1 MALYRT
7 KTLWSINKGCL
18 MVDEYRPL
26 ATLFHMD
33 ASTAAPA
40 HLKELAHAR
49 LTADSTFRTG
59 IATKLGELFIGMPR
73 ELTRQL
79 NDVLAR
85 ESSIAVLWN
94 GIPRI
99 MKHSY
104 IVHAISE
111 EILSTNDIEGV
122 HSTRK
127 EVQDAVETAQ
137 HEAAH
142 TAPNSRTVRF
152 EEFARLYLGLTDEQ
166 TQLPQTLDDLRTIYD
181 DVVGDEITDDDR
193 PDGELFRKGDVEII
207 GAGERVLHTG
217 AHSEARINE
226 LLTQMLTL
234 MKSEQIPPLLAATA
248 AHFLFEYTHPFYDG
262 NGRMG
267 RYLLALNLRPTLT
280 LPSVLSLSRTIAD
293 NRQRYYKAFSSVEN
307 PLNHGELTFFV
318 QTLLDCMAQ
327 AQTELIIR
335 LTQQLN
341 RLGRIHARCGEF
353 GREHQLSDHAHQ
365 TLFALMQ
372 KAAFD
377 SPVGMTL
384 DDAAQHLQL
393 SKQSARKTVEELE
406 RAGLITFTK
415 RRPLTFAYA
424 GELPE

>member
-1 MALYRT
+1 
-7 KTLWSINKGCL
+7 
-18 MVDEYRPL
+18 
-26 ATLFHMD
+26 
-33 ASTAAPA
+33 
-40 HLKELAHAR
+40 
-49 LTADSTFRTG
+49 
-59 IATKLGELFIGMPR
+59 
-73 ELTRQL
+73 
-79 NDVLAR
+79 
-85 ESSIAVLWN
+85 
-94 GIPRI
+94 
-99 MKHSY
+99 MKHNY

-122 HSTRK
+122 RSTRK

-137 HEAAH
+137 HEAGH
-142 TAPNSRTVRF
+142 TASNAPRDPYRTVRF

-166 TQLPQTLDDLRTIYD
+166 AQLPQTLDDLRTIYD

-193 PDGELFRKGDVEII
+193 PDGELFRNGDVEII
-207 GAGERVLHTG
+207 GAGERVVHTG

-226 LLTQMLTL
+226 LLTQMLAL
-234 MKSEQIPPLLAATA
+234 MKSERIPQLLAATA

-318 QTLLDCMAQ
+318 QMLLECIAQ
-327 AQTELIIR
+327 AQTELIER
-335 LTQQLN
+335 LTRQLN
-341 RLGRIHARCGEF
+341 CLGRLSAHCDDL
-353 GREHQLSDHAHQ
+353 GREHRLSEHARQ

-372 KAAFD
+372 EAVFGSRD
-377 SPVGMTL
+377 GMSL
-384 DDAAQHLQL
+384 DAAAQHLHL

-406 RAGLITFTK
+406 RADLITFTK
-415 RRPLTFAYA
+415 RRPLTFAYT

>member
-1 MALYRT
+1 MA
-7 KTLWSINKGCL
+7 
-18 MVDEYRPL
+18 DEYRPL

-40 HLKELAHAR
+40 HLRELTHAR

-122 HSTRK
+122 RSTRK

-137 HEAAH
+137 HEAAQTTH
-142 TAPNSRTVRF
+142 APRF
-152 EEFARLYLGLTDEQ
+152 EEFARLYLGLTDEH

-193 PDGELFRKGDVEII
+193 PDGELFRNGDVEII
-207 GAGERVLHTG
+207 GAGERVVHTG

-226 LLTQMLTL
+226 LLTQMLAL
-234 MKSEQIPPLLAATA
+234 MKSERIPQLLAATA

-318 QTLLDCMAQ
+318 QMLLECIAQ
-327 AQTELIIR
+327 AQTELIER
-335 LTQQLN
+335 LTRQLN
-341 RLGRIHARCGEF
+341 CLGRLSAHCDDL
-353 GREHQLSDHAHQ
+353 GREHRLSEHARQ

-372 KAAFD
+372 EAVFGGRD
-377 SPVGMTL
+377 GMSL
-384 DDAAQHLQL
+384 DAAAQHLHL

-406 RAGLITFTK
+406 RADLITFTK
-415 RRPLTFAYA
+415 RRPLTFAYT

>member
-1 MALYRT
+1 MLPYRT
-7 KTLWSINKGCL
+7 KTLWSINKGHL
-18 MVDEYRPL
+18 MADEYRPL

-40 HLKELAHAR
+40 HLEELAHAR

-59 IATKLGELFIGMPR
+59 ITTKLGELFIGMPR

-85 ESSIAVLWN
+85 ERSIAVLWN

-122 HSTRK
+122 RSTRK

-137 HEAAH
+137 HEAAQTTH
-142 TAPNSRTVRF
+142 APRF
-152 EEFARLYLGLTDEQ
+152 AEFARLYLGLTDEH

-181 DVVGDEITDDDR
+181 DVMGDDR
-193 PDGELFRKGDVEII
+193 PDGELFRNGDVEII
-207 GAGERVLHTG
+207 GAGERVVHTG
-217 AHSEARINE
+217 AHTEARVNE
-226 LLTQMLTL
+226 LLTQMLAL
-234 MKSEQIPPLLAATA
+234 MRSEQIPALLAAPA

-267 RYLLALNLRPTLT
+267 RYLLALNLQPTLT

-293 NRQRYYKAFSSVEN
+293 NRQRYYKAFSSAEN

-318 QTLLDCMAQ
+318 QTLLDCVAQ
-327 AQTELIIR
+327 AQTALIEQ

-341 RLGRIHARCGEF
+341 RLGRLSAQCNDLGRKHRLSEHAQEI
-353 GREHQLSDHAHQ
+353 
-365 TLFALMQ
+365 LFVLMQ
-372 KAAFD
+372 EATFGTRG
-377 SPVGMTL
+377 GMTL

>member
-1 MALYRT
+1 MA
-7 KTLWSINKGCL
+7 
-18 MVDEYRPL
+18 DEYRPL

-40 HLKELAHAR
+40 HLEELAHAR

-59 IATKLGELFIGMPR
+59 ITTKLGELFIGMPR

-85 ESSIAVLWN
+85 ERSIAVLWN

-122 HSTRK
+122 RSTRK

-137 HEAAH
+137 HE
-142 TAPNSRTVRF
+142 TAQTTHAPRF
-152 EEFARLYLGLTDEQ
+152 AEFARLYLGLTAEH

-181 DVVGDEITDDDR
+181 DVVGDDR
-193 PDGELFRKGDVEII
+193 PDGELFRNGDVEII
-207 GAGERVLHTG
+207 GAGERVVHTG
-217 AHSEARINE
+217 AHTEARVNE
-226 LLTQMLTL
+226 LLTQMLAL
-234 MKSEQIPPLLAATA
+234 MRSEQIPQLLAATA

-267 RYLLALNLRPTLT
+267 RYLLALNLQSTLT

-318 QTLLDCMAQ
+318 QTLLDCVAQ
-327 AQTELIIR
+327 AQTALIEQ
-335 LTQQLN
+335 LTQQVN
-341 RLGRIHARCGEF
+341 RLGRLSAHCNDL
-353 GREHQLSDHAHQ
+353 GREHRLSEHAQ
-365 TLFALMQ
+365 ETLFALMQ
-372 KAAFD
+372 ETAFGTRA
-377 SPVGMTL
+377 GMTL

>member
-1 MALYRT
+1 MLPYRT
-7 KTLWSINKGCL
+7 KTLWSINKGHL
-18 MVDEYRPL
+18 MADEYRPL

-40 HLKELAHAR
+40 HLEELAHAR

-59 IATKLGELFIGMPR
+59 ITTKLGELFIGMPR

-85 ESSIAVLWN
+85 ERSIAVLWN

-122 HSTRK
+122 RSTRK

-137 HEAAH
+137 HEAAQTTH
-142 TAPNSRTVRF
+142 APRF
-152 EEFARLYLGLTDEQ
+152 AEFARLYFGLTAEH

-181 DVVGDEITDDDR
+181 DVVGDDR
-193 PDGELFRKGDVEII
+193 PDGELFRNGDVEII
-207 GAGERVLHTG
+207 GAGERVVHTG
-217 AHSEARINE
+217 AHTEARINE
-226 LLTQMLTL
+226 LLTQMLAL
-234 MKSEQIPPLLAATA
+234 MRSEQIPALLAAPA

-267 RYLLALNLRPTLT
+267 RYLLALNLQPTLT

-293 NRQRYYKAFSSVEN
+293 NRQRYYKAFSSAEN

-318 QTLLDCMAQ
+318 QTLLDCVAQ
-327 AQTELIIR
+327 AQTALIEQ

-341 RLGRIHARCGEF
+341 RLGRLSAQCNDLGRKHRLSEHAQEI
-353 GREHQLSDHAHQ
+353 
-365 TLFALMQ
+365 LFVLMQ
-372 KAAFD
+372 EATFGTRG
-377 SPVGMTL
+377 GMTL

>member
-1 MALYRT
+1 MA
-7 KTLWSINKGCL
+7 
-18 MVDEYRPL
+18 DEYRPL

-33 ASTAAPA
+33 ASTVAPA
-40 HLKELAHAR
+40 HLEELAHAR

-59 IATKLGELFIGMPR
+59 ITTKLGELFIGLPR

-122 HSTRK
+122 RSTRK

-137 HEAAH
+137 HEAGH
-142 TAPNSRTVRF
+142 TASNAPRDPYRTVRF

-166 TQLPQTLDDLRTIYD
+166 AQLPQTLDDLRTIYD
-181 DVVGDEITDDDR
+181 DVVGDEIADADR
-193 PDGELFRKGDVEII
+193 PDGELFRNGDVEII
-207 GAGERVLHTG
+207 GAGERVVHTG

-226 LLTQMLTL
+226 LLTQMLAL
-234 MKSEQIPPLLAATA
+234 MKSKQIPQLLAATA

-318 QTLLDCMAQ
+318 QMLLECIAQ
-327 AQTELIIR
+327 AQTELIER

-341 RLGRIHARCGEF
+341 RLGRIHAHCGAL

-365 TLFALMQ
+365 TLFALIQ

-377 SPVGMTL
+377 NPGGMTL
-384 DDAAQHLQL
+384 DDTAQHLQL

-406 RAGLITFTK
+406 RADLIAFTK

>member
-1 MALYRT
+1 MLPYRT
-7 KTLWSINKGCL
+7 KTLWSINKGHL
-18 MVDEYRPL
+18 MADEYRPL

-40 HLKELAHAR
+40 HLEELAHAR

-59 IATKLGELFIGMPR
+59 ITTKLGELFIGMPR

-85 ESSIAVLWN
+85 ERSIAVLWN

-104 IVHAISE
+104 IVHAINE

-122 HSTRK
+122 RSTRK

-137 HEAAH
+137 HEAAQTTH
-142 TAPNSRTVRF
+142 APRF
-152 EEFARLYLGLTDEQ
+152 AEFARLYLGLTDEH

-181 DVVGDEITDDDR
+181 DVMGDDR
-193 PDGELFRKGDVEII
+193 PDGELFRNGDVEII
-207 GAGERVLHTG
+207 GAGERVVHTG
-217 AHSEARINE
+217 AHTEARVNE
-226 LLTQMLTL
+226 LLTQMLAL
-234 MKSEQIPPLLAATA
+234 MRSEQIPALLAAPA

-267 RYLLALNLRPTLT
+267 RYLLALNLQPTLT

-293 NRQRYYKAFSSVEN
+293 NRQRYYKAFSSAEN

-318 QTLLDCMAQ
+318 QTLLDCVAQ
-327 AQTELIIR
+327 AQTALIEQ

-341 RLGRIHARCGEF
+341 RLGRLSAQCNDLGRKHRLSEHAQEI
-353 GREHQLSDHAHQ
+353 
-365 TLFALMQ
+365 LFVLMQ
-372 KAAFD
+372 EATFGTRG
-377 SPVGMTL
+377 GMTL

>member
-1 MALYRT
+1 MLPYRT
-7 KTLWSINKGCL
+7 KTLWSINKGHL
-18 MVDEYRPL
+18 MADEYRPL

-40 HLKELAHAR
+40 HLEELAHAR

-59 IATKLGELFIGMPR
+59 ITTKLGELFIGMPR

-85 ESSIAVLWN
+85 ERSIAVLWN

-104 IVHAISE
+104 IVHAINE

-122 HSTRK
+122 RSTRK

-137 HEAAH
+137 HEAAQTTH
-142 TAPNSRTVRF
+142 ASRF
-152 EEFARLYLGLTDEQ
+152 AEFARLYFGLTDEH

-181 DVVGDEITDDDR
+181 DVMGDDR
-193 PDGELFRKGDVEII
+193 PDGELFRNGDVEII
-207 GAGERVLHTG
+207 GAGERVVHTG
-217 AHSEARINE
+217 AHTEARVNE
-226 LLTQMLTL
+226 LLTQMLAL
-234 MKSEQIPPLLAATA
+234 MRSEQIPALLTAPA

-267 RYLLALNLRPTLT
+267 RYLLALNLQPTLT

-293 NRQRYYKAFSSVEN
+293 NRQRYYKAFSSAEN

-318 QTLLDCMAQ
+318 QTLLDCVAQ
-327 AQTELIIR
+327 AQTALIEQ

-341 RLGRIHARCGEF
+341 RLGRLSAQCNDLGRKHRLSEHAQEI
-353 GREHQLSDHAHQ
+353 
-365 TLFALMQ
+365 LFVLMQ
-372 KAAFD
+372 EATFGTRG
-377 SPVGMTL
+377 GMTL

>member
-1 MALYRT
+1 MLPYRT
-7 KTLWSINKGCL
+7 KTLWSINKGHL
-18 MVDEYRPL
+18 MADEYRPL

-40 HLKELAHAR
+40 HLEELAHAR

-59 IATKLGELFIGMPR
+59 ITTKLGELFIGMPR

-85 ESSIAVLWN
+85 ERSIAVLWN

-104 IVHAISE
+104 IVHAINE

-122 HSTRK
+122 RSTRK

-137 HEAAH
+137 HEAAQTTH
-142 TAPNSRTVRF
+142 ASRF
-152 EEFARLYLGLTDEQ
+152 AEFARLYFGLTDEH

-181 DVVGDEITDDDR
+181 DVMGDDR
-193 PDGELFRKGDVEII
+193 PDGELFRNGDVEII
-207 GAGERVLHTG
+207 GAGERVVHTG
-217 AHSEARINE
+217 AHTEARVNE
-226 LLTQMLTL
+226 LLTQMLAL
-234 MKSEQIPPLLAATA
+234 MRSEQIPALLAAPA

-267 RYLLALNLRPTLT
+267 RYLLALNLQPTLT

-293 NRQRYYKAFSSVEN
+293 NRQRYYKAFSSAEN

-318 QTLLDCMAQ
+318 QTLLDCVAQ
-327 AQTELIIR
+327 AQTALI
-335 LTQQLN
+335 
-341 RLGRIHARCGEF
+341 E
-353 GREHQLSDHAHQ
+353 S
-365 TLFALMQ
+365 
-372 KAAFD
+372 
-377 SPVGMTL
+377 
-384 DDAAQHLQL
+384 
-393 SKQSARKTVEELE
+393 
-406 RAGLITFTK
+406 
-415 RRPLTFAYA
+415 
-424 GELPE
+424 

>member
-1 MALYRT
+1 MLPYRT
-7 KTLWSINKGCL
+7 KTLWSINKGHL
-18 MVDEYRPL
+18 MADEYRPL

-40 HLKELAHAR
+40 HLEELAHAH

-59 IATKLGELFIGMPR
+59 ITTKLGELFIGMPR

-85 ESSIAVLWN
+85 ERSIAVLWN

-104 IVHAISE
+104 IVHAINE

-122 HSTRK
+122 RSTRK

-137 HEAAH
+137 HEAAQTTH
-142 TAPNSRTVRF
+142 APRF
-152 EEFARLYLGLTDEQ
+152 AEFARLYFGLTGEH

-181 DVVGDEITDDDR
+181 DVMGDDR
-193 PDGELFRKGDVEII
+193 PDGELFRNGDVEII
-207 GAGERVLHTG
+207 GAGERVVHTG
-217 AHSEARINE
+217 AHTEARVNE
-226 LLTQMLTL
+226 LLTQMLAL
-234 MKSEQIPPLLAATA
+234 MRSEQIPALLAAPA

-267 RYLLALNLRPTLT
+267 RYLLALNLQPTLT

-293 NRQRYYKAFSSVEN
+293 NRQRYYKAFSSAEN

-318 QTLLDCMAQ
+318 QTLLDCVAQ
-327 AQTELIIR
+327 AQTALIEQ

-341 RLGRIHARCGEF
+341 RLGRLSAQCNDLGRKHRLSEHAQEI
-353 GREHQLSDHAHQ
+353 
-365 TLFALMQ
+365 LFVLMQ
-372 KAAFD
+372 EATFGTRG
-377 SPVGMTL
+377 GMTL

>member
-1 MALYRT
+1 MLPYRT
-7 KTLWSINKGCL
+7 KTLWSINKGHL
-18 MVDEYRPL
+18 MADEYRPL

-40 HLKELAHAR
+40 HLEELAHAR

-59 IATKLGELFIGMPR
+59 ITTKLGELFIGMPR

-85 ESSIAVLWN
+85 ERSIAVLWN

-104 IVHAISE
+104 IVHAINE

-122 HSTRK
+122 RSTRK

-137 HEAAH
+137 HEAAQTTH
-142 TAPNSRTVRF
+142 APRF
-152 EEFARLYLGLTDEQ
+152 AEFARLYLGLTAEH

-181 DVVGDEITDDDR
+181 DVMGDDR
-193 PDGELFRKGDVEII
+193 PDGELFRNGDVEII
-207 GAGERVLHTG
+207 GAGERVVHTG
-217 AHSEARINE
+217 AHTEARVNE
-226 LLTQMLTL
+226 LLTQMLAL
-234 MKSEQIPPLLAATA
+234 MRSEQIPALLAAPA

-267 RYLLALNLRPTLT
+267 RYLLALNLQPTLT

-293 NRQRYYKAFSSVEN
+293 NRQRYYKAFSSAEN

-318 QTLLDCMAQ
+318 QTLLDCVAQ
-327 AQTELIIR
+327 AQTALIEQ

-341 RLGRIHARCGEF
+341 RLGRLSAQCNDLGRKHRLSEHAQEI
-353 GREHQLSDHAHQ
+353 
-365 TLFALMQ
+365 LFVLMQ
-372 KAAFD
+372 EATFGTRG
-377 SPVGMTL
+377 GMTL

>member
-1 MALYRT
+1 MA
-7 KTLWSINKGCL
+7 
-18 MVDEYRPL
+18 DEYRPL

-40 HLKELAHAR
+40 HLEELAHAR

-59 IATKLGELFIGMPR
+59 ITTKLGELFIGMPR

-85 ESSIAVLWN
+85 ERSIAVLWN

-122 HSTRK
+122 RSTRK

-137 HEAAH
+137 HEAAQTTH
-142 TAPNSRTVRF
+142 APRF
-152 EEFARLYLGLTDEQ
+152 AEFARLYLGLTAEH

-181 DVVGDEITDDDR
+181 DVVGDEIADDDR
-193 PDGELFRKGDVEII
+193 PDGELFRNGDVEII
-207 GAGERVLHTG
+207 GAGERVVHTG
-217 AHSEARINE
+217 AHTEARINE

-234 MKSEQIPPLLAATA
+234 MRSEQIPQLLAANA

-267 RYLLALNLRPTLT
+267 RYLLALNLQPTLT

-318 QTLLDCMAQ
+318 QTLLDCVAQ
-327 AQTELIIR
+327 AQTALIEQ
-335 LTQQLN
+335 LTQQVN
-341 RLGRIHARCGEF
+341 RLGRLSAHCNDL
-353 GREHQLSDHAHQ
+353 GREHRLSEHAQ
-365 TLFALMQ
+365 ETLFALMQ
-372 KAAFD
+372 ETAFGTRA
-377 SPVGMTL
+377 GMTL
-384 DDAAQHLQL
+384 DDTAQHLQL
-393 SKQSARKTVEELE
+393 SKQSARKTVEELK

>member
-1 MALYRT
+1 MA
-7 KTLWSINKGCL
+7 
-18 MVDEYRPL
+18 DDYRPL

-33 ASTAAPA
+33 TSTAAPS
-40 HLKELAHAR
+40 HLEEIAQAR

-59 IATKLGELFIGMPR
+59 ITTKLGELFIGMPR
-73 ELTRQL
+73 ELSRQL

-104 IVHAISE
+104 IVHAVSE
-111 EILSTNDIEGV
+111 EILSTNNIEGV
-122 HSTRK
+122 RSTRK

-137 HEAAH
+137 HEAEH
-142 TAPNSRTVRF
+142 TGDPYRTVRF
-152 EEFARLYLGLTDEQ
+152 AEFARLYLGLTDEQ
-166 TQLPQTLDDLRTIYD
+166 AQPPQTLDDLRTIYD
-181 DVVGDEITDDDR
+181 DVVGDEIADADR
-193 PDGELFRKGDVEII
+193 PDGELFRNGDVEII
-207 GAGERVLHTG
+207 GAGERVVHTG
-217 AHSEARINE
+217 AHTEARINE
-226 LLTQMLTL
+226 LLTQMLAL
-234 MKSEQIPPLLAATA
+234 MKSERIPQLLAATA

-267 RYLLALNLRPTLT
+267 RYLLALNLQPTLT

-293 NRQRYYKAFSSVEN
+293 NRQRYYKAFSSAEN

-327 AQTELIIR
+327 AQTELIER
-335 LTQQLN
+335 LTRQLN
-341 RLGRIHARCGEF
+341 RLGRLSAHCDDL
-353 GREHQLSDHAHQ
+353 GREHRLSEHARQ

-372 KAAFD
+372 EAVFGSRD
-377 SPVGMTL
+377 GMSL
-384 DDAAQHLQL
+384 DAAAQHLHL

-406 RAGLITFTK
+406 QAELIEFTK
-415 RRPLTFAYA
+415 RRPLTFTYA

>member
-1 MALYRT
+1 MLPYRT
-7 KTLWSINKGCL
+7 KTLWSINKGHL
-18 MVDEYRPL
+18 MADEYRPL

-40 HLKELAHAR
+40 HLEELAHAR
-49 LTADSTFRTG
+49 LTADSTFRIG
-59 IATKLGELFIGMPR
+59 ITTKLGELFIGMPR

-85 ESSIAVLWN
+85 ERSIAVLWN

-122 HSTRK
+122 RSTRK

-137 HEAAH
+137 HE
-142 TAPNSRTVRF
+142 TAQTTHAPRF
-152 EEFARLYLGLTDEQ
+152 AEFARLYLGLTAEH

-181 DVVGDEITDDDR
+181 DVMGDDR
-193 PDGELFRKGDVEII
+193 PDGELFRNGDVEII
-207 GAGERVLHTG
+207 GAGERVVHTG
-217 AHSEARINE
+217 AHTEARINE
-226 LLTQMLTL
+226 LLTQMLAL
-234 MKSEQIPPLLAATA
+234 MRSEQIPALLAAPA

-267 RYLLALNLRPTLT
+267 RYLLALNLQPTLT

-293 NRQRYYKAFSSVEN
+293 NRQRYYKAFSSAEN

-318 QTLLDCMAQ
+318 QTLLDCVAQ
-327 AQTELIIR
+327 AQTALIEQ

-341 RLGRIHARCGEF
+341 RLGRLSAQCNDLGRKHRLSEHAQEI
-353 GREHQLSDHAHQ
+353 
-365 TLFALMQ
+365 LFVLMQ
-372 KAAFD
+372 EATFGTRG
-377 SPVGMTL
+377 GMTL

>member
-1 MALYRT
+1 MLPYRT
-7 KTLWSINKGCL
+7 KTLWSINKGHL
-18 MVDEYRPL
+18 MADEYRPL

-40 HLKELAHAR
+40 HLEELAHAR

-59 IATKLGELFIGMPR
+59 ITTKLGELFIGMPR

-85 ESSIAVLWN
+85 ERSIAVLWN

-104 IVHAISE
+104 IVHAINE

-122 HSTRK
+122 RSTRK

-137 HEAAH
+137 HE
-142 TAPNSRTVRF
+142 TAQTTHAPRF
-152 EEFARLYLGLTDEQ
+152 AEFARLYLGLTAEH

-181 DVVGDEITDDDR
+181 DVMGDDR
-193 PDGELFRKGDVEII
+193 PDGELFRNGDVEII
-207 GAGERVLHTG
+207 GAGERVVHTG
-217 AHSEARINE
+217 AHTEARINE

-234 MKSEQIPPLLAATA
+234 MRSEQI
-248 AHFLFEYTHPFYDG
+248 LFEYTHPFYDG

-267 RYLLALNLRPTLT
+267 RYLLALNLQPTLT

-293 NRQRYYKAFSSVEN
+293 NRQRYYKAFSSAEN

-318 QTLLDCMAQ
+318 QTLLDCVAQ
-327 AQTELIIR
+327 AQTALIEQ

-341 RLGRIHARCGEF
+341 RLGRLSAQRNDLGRKHRLSEHAQEI
-353 GREHQLSDHAHQ
+353 
-365 TLFALMQ
+365 LFVLMQ
-372 KAAFD
+372 EATFGTRG
-377 SPVGMTL
+377 GMTL

>member
-1 MALYRT
+1 MLPYRT
-7 KTLWSINKGCL
+7 KTLWSINKGHL
-18 MVDEYRPL
+18 MADEYRPL

-40 HLKELAHAR
+40 HLEELAHAR

-59 IATKLGELFIGMPR
+59 ITTKLGELFIGMPR

-85 ESSIAVLWN
+85 ERSIAVLWN

-122 HSTRK
+122 RSTRK

-137 HEAAH
+137 HEAAQTTH
-142 TAPNSRTVRF
+142 APRF
-152 EEFARLYLGLTDEQ
+152 AEFARLYFGLTAEH

-181 DVVGDEITDDDR
+181 DVMGDDR
-193 PDGELFRKGDVEII
+193 PDGELFRNGDVEII
-207 GAGERVLHTG
+207 GAGERVVHTG
-217 AHSEARINE
+217 AHTEARVNE
-226 LLTQMLTL
+226 LLTQMLAL
-234 MKSEQIPPLLAATA
+234 MRSEQIPALLAAPA

-267 RYLLALNLRPTLT
+267 RYLLALNLQPTLT

-293 NRQRYYKAFSSVEN
+293 NRQRYYKAFSSAEN

-318 QTLLDCMAQ
+318 QTLLDCVAQ
-327 AQTELIIR
+327 AQTALIEQ

-341 RLGRIHARCGEF
+341 RLGRLSAQCNDLGRKHRLSEHAQEI
-353 GREHQLSDHAHQ
+353 
-365 TLFALMQ
+365 LFVLMQ
-372 KAAFD
+372 EATFGTRG
-377 SPVGMTL
+377 GMTL

>member
-1 MALYRT
+1 MLPYRT
-7 KTLWSINKGCL
+7 KTLWSINKGHL
-18 MVDEYRPL
+18 MADEYRPL

-40 HLKELAHAR
+40 HLEELAHAR

-59 IATKLGELFIGMPR
+59 ITTKLGELFIGMPR

-85 ESSIAVLWN
+85 ERSIAVLWN

-122 HSTRK
+122 RSTRK

-137 HEAAH
+137 HEAAQTTH
-142 TAPNSRTVRF
+142 APRF
-152 EEFARLYLGLTDEQ
+152 AKFARLYLGLTAEH

-181 DVVGDEITDDDR
+181 DVVGDEIADDDR
-193 PDGELFRKGDVEII
+193 PDGELFRNGDVEII
-207 GAGERVLHTG
+207 GAGERVVHTG
-217 AHSEARINE
+217 AHTEARINE

-234 MKSEQIPPLLAATA
+234 MRSEQIPQLLAATA

-267 RYLLALNLRPTLT
+267 RYLLALNLQPTLT

-318 QTLLDCMAQ
+318 QTLLDCVAQ
-327 AQTELIIR
+327 AQTALIEQ
-335 LTQQLN
+335 LTQQVN
-341 RLGRIHARCGEF
+341 RLGRLSAHCNDL
-353 GREHQLSDHAHQ
+353 GREHRLSEHAQ
-365 TLFALMQ
+365 ETLFALMQ
-372 KAAFD
+372 ETAFGTRA
-377 SPVGMTL
+377 GMTL
-384 DDAAQHLQL
+384 DDTAQHLQL

-406 RAGLITFTK
+406 RAGLIEFTK
-415 RRPLTFAYA
+415 RRPLTFTYA
-424 GELPE
+424 GDLPE

>member
-1 MALYRT
+1 MLPYRT
-7 KTLWSINKGCL
+7 KTLWSINKGHL
-18 MVDEYRPL
+18 MADEYRPL

-59 IATKLGELFIGMPR
+59 ITTKLGELFIGMPR

-85 ESSIAVLWN
+85 ERSIAVLWN

-104 IVHAISE
+104 IVHAINE

-122 HSTRK
+122 RSTRK

-137 HEAAH
+137 HEAAQTTH
-142 TAPNSRTVRF
+142 ASRF
-152 EEFARLYLGLTDEQ
+152 AEFARLYFGLTAEH

-181 DVVGDEITDDDR
+181 DVVGDDR
-193 PDGELFRKGDVEII
+193 PDGELFRNGDVEII
-207 GAGERVLHTG
+207 GAGERVVHTG
-217 AHSEARINE
+217 AHTEARINE

-234 MKSEQIPPLLAATA
+234 MRSEQIPALLAAPA

-267 RYLLALNLRPTLT
+267 RYLLALNLQPTLT

-293 NRQRYYKAFSSVEN
+293 NRQRYYKAFSSAEN

-318 QTLLDCMAQ
+318 QTLLDCVAQ
-327 AQTELIIR
+327 AQTALIEQ

-341 RLGRIHARCGEF
+341 RLGRLSAQCNDLGRKHRLSEHAQEI
-353 GREHQLSDHAHQ
+353 
-365 TLFALMQ
+365 LFVLMQ
-372 KAAFD
+372 EATFGTRG
-377 SPVGMTL
+377 GMTL

>member
-1 MALYRT
+1 MA
-7 KTLWSINKGCL
+7 
-18 MVDEYRPL
+18 DEYRPL

-40 HLKELAHAR
+40 HLEELAHAR

-59 IATKLGELFIGMPR
+59 ITTKLGELFIGMPR

-79 NDVLAR
+79 NNVLAR
-85 ESSIAVLWN
+85 ERSIAVLWN

-122 HSTRK
+122 RSTRK
-127 EVQDAVETAQ
+127 EVQHAVETAQ
-137 HEAAH
+137 HEAAQTTH
-142 TAPNSRTVRF
+142 APRF
-152 EEFARLYLGLTDEQ
+152 AKFARLYLGLTAEHM
-166 TQLPQTLDDLRTIYD
+166 QLPQTLDDLRTIYD
-181 DVVGDEITDDDR
+181 DVVGDEIADDDR
-193 PDGELFRKGDVEII
+193 PDGELFRNGDVEII
-207 GAGERVLHTG
+207 GAGERVVHTG
-217 AHSEARINE
+217 AHTEARINE
-226 LLTQMLTL
+226 LLTQMLAL
-234 MKSEQIPPLLAATA
+234 MRSEQIPALLAAPT

-267 RYLLALNLRPTLT
+267 RYLLALNLQPTLT

-293 NRQRYYKAFSSVEN
+293 NRQRYYKAFSSAEN

-318 QTLLDCMAQ
+318 QMLLECIAQ
-327 AQTELIIR
+327 AQTELIER

-341 RLGRIHARCGEF
+341 RLGRLSAHCDDL
-353 GREHQLSDHAHQ
+353 GREHRLSEHARQ
-365 TLFALMQ
+365 TLFALRQ
-372 KAAFD
+372 EAVFGSRD
-377 SPVGMTL
+377 GMSL
-384 DDAAQHLQL
+384 DAAAQHLHL

-406 RAGLITFTK
+406 RARLITFTK
-415 RRPLTFAYA
+415 RRPLTFAYT

>member
-1 MALYRT
+1 MA
-7 KTLWSINKGCL
+7 
-18 MVDEYRPL
+18 DEYRPL

-40 HLKELAHAR
+40 HLEELAHAR

-59 IATKLGELFIGMPR
+59 ITTKLGELFIGMPR

-85 ESSIAVLWN
+85 ERSIAVLWN

-122 HSTRK
+122 RSTRK

-137 HEAAH
+137 HEAAQTTH
-142 TAPNSRTVRF
+142 APRF
-152 EEFARLYLGLTDEQ
+152 TEFARLYLGLTAEH

-181 DVVGDEITDDDR
+181 DVVGDEIADDDR
-193 PDGELFRKGDVEII
+193 PDGELFRNGDVEII
-207 GAGERVLHTG
+207 GAGERVVHTG
-217 AHSEARINE
+217 AHTEARINE

-234 MKSEQIPPLLAATA
+234 MRSEQIPQLLAATA
-248 AHFLFEYTHPFYDG
+248 AHFLFEHTHPFYDG

-267 RYLLALNLRPTLT
+267 RYLLALNLQPTLT

-293 NRQRYYKAFSSVEN
+293 NRQRYYKAFSSAEN

-318 QTLLDCMAQ
+318 QMLLECIAQ
-327 AQTELIIR
+327 AQTELIER

-341 RLGRIHARCGEF
+341 RLGRISAHCDDL
-353 GREHQLSDHAHQ
+353 GREHRLSEHAQ
-365 TLFALMQ
+365 ETLFALMQ
-372 KAAFD
+372 ETAFGTRA
-377 SPVGMTL
+377 GMTL
-384 DDAAQHLQL
+384 DDTAQHLQL

>member
-1 MALYRT
+1 MA
-7 KTLWSINKGCL
+7 
-18 MVDEYRPL
+18 DDYRPL

-33 ASTAAPA
+33 TSTAAPA
-40 HLKELAHAR
+40 HLEEIAQAR

-59 IATKLGELFIGMPR
+59 IITKLGELFIGMPR
-73 ELTRQL
+73 ELMRQL

-85 ESSIAVLWN
+85 ERSIAVLWN

-104 IVHAISE
+104 IVHAVSE

-122 HSTRK
+122 RSTRK

-137 HEAAH
+137 HEAGC
-142 TAPNSRTVRF
+142 TGDPYRTVRF
-152 EEFARLYLGLTDEQ
+152 AEFARLYLGLTDEQ

-181 DVVGDEITDDDR
+181 DVVGDEIADTDR
-193 PDGELFRKGDVEII
+193 PDGELFRNGDVEII
-207 GAGERVLHTG
+207 GAGERVVHTG
-217 AHSEARINE
+217 AHTEARINE

-234 MKSEQIPPLLAATA
+234 MRSERIPQLLAATA

-267 RYLLALNLRPTLT
+267 RYLLALNLQPTLT

-293 NRQRYYKAFSSVEN
+293 NRQRYYKAFSSAEN

-327 AQTELIIR
+327 AQTELIER
-335 LTQQLN
+335 LTRQLN
-341 RLGRIHARCGEF
+341 RLGRLSAHCDDL
-353 GREHQLSDHAHQ
+353 GREHRLSEHARE

-372 KAAFD
+372 EATFG
-377 SPVGMTL
+377 SRGGMTL
-384 DDAAQHLQL
+384 DAAAQHLHL
-393 SKQSARKTVEELE
+393 SKQSARKTVDELE
-406 RAGLITFTK
+406 RADLIAFTK
-415 RRPLTFAYA
+415 RRPLTFTYA

>member
-1 MALYRT
+1 MA
-7 KTLWSINKGCL
+7 
-18 MVDEYRPL
+18 DEYRPL
-26 ATLFHMD
+26 STLFHMD
-33 ASTAAPA
+33 TSTAAPA
-40 HLKELAHAR
+40 HLEEIAHAR
-49 LTADSTFRTG
+49 LTADSAFRTG
-59 IATKLGELFIGMPR
+59 IITKLGELFIGMPR

-122 HSTRK
+122 RSTRK
-127 EVQDAVETAQ
+127 EVQHAIETAQ
-137 HEAAH
+137 HEAQ
-142 TAPNSRTVRF
+142 TVPSSPRDPYRTVRF
-152 EEFARLYLGLTDEQ
+152 AEFARLYLGLTDEH

-181 DVVGDEITDDDR
+181 DVVGDEITDTDR
-193 PDGELFRKGDVEII
+193 PDGELFRTGDVEII
-207 GAGERVLHTG
+207 GAGERVVHT
-217 AHSEARINE
+217 EARINE

-234 MKSEQIPPLLAATA
+234 MRSEQIPQLLAATA

-267 RYLLALNLRPTLT
+267 RYLLALNLQPTLT

-318 QTLLDCMAQ
+318 QMLLDCVAQ
-327 AQTELIIR
+327 AQTELIEQ

-341 RLGRIHARCGEF
+341 RLGRLSAHCNDL
-353 GREHQLSDHAHQ
+353 GREHRLSEHAQ
-365 TLFALMQ
+365 ETLFALMQ
-372 KAAFD
+372 ETAFG
-377 SPVGMTL
+377 PRAGMTL
-384 DDAAQHLQL
+384 DDTAQHLQL

-406 RAGLITFTK
+406 RAGLIEFTK
-415 RRPLTFAYA
+415 RRPLTFTYA

>member
-1 MALYRT
+1 M
-7 KTLWSINKGCL
+7 KTLWSINKGHL
-18 MVDEYRPL
+18 MADEYRPL

-40 HLKELAHAR
+40 HLEELAHAR

-59 IATKLGELFIGMPR
+59 ITTKLGELFIGMPR

-85 ESSIAVLWN
+85 ERSIAVLWN

-122 HSTRK
+122 RSTRK

-137 HEAAH
+137 HGAAQTTH
-142 TAPNSRTVRF
+142 APRF
-152 EEFARLYLGLTDEQ
+152 AEFARLYLGLTDEH

-181 DVVGDEITDDDR
+181 DVVGDEIADDDR
-193 PDGELFRKGDVEII
+193 PDGELFRNGDVEII
-207 GAGERVLHTG
+207 GAGERVVHTG
-217 AHSEARINE
+217 VHTEARINE
-226 LLTQMLTL
+226 LLTQMLAL
-234 MKSEQIPPLLAATA
+234 MRSEQIPTLLAATA

-267 RYLLALNLRPTLT
+267 RYLLALNLQPTLT
-280 LPSVLSLSRTIAD
+280 LPSVFSLSRTIAD

-318 QTLLDCMAQ
+318 QMLLECIAQ
-327 AQTELIIR
+327 AQTELIER

-341 RLGRIHARCGEF
+341 RLGRISAHCDDL
-353 GREHQLSDHAHQ
+353 GREHRLSEHAQ
-365 TLFALMQ
+365 ETLFALMQ
-372 KAAFD
+372 ETAFGTRA
-377 SPVGMTL
+377 GMTL
-384 DDAAQHLQL
+384 DDTAQHLQL

>member
-1 MALYRT
+1 MA
-7 KTLWSINKGCL
+7 
-18 MVDEYRPL
+18 DEYRPL

-40 HLKELAHAR
+40 HLEELAHAR
-49 LTADSTFRTG
+49 LTADSTFRAG
-59 IATKLGELFIGMPR
+59 ITTKLGELFIGMPR

-85 ESSIAVLWN
+85 ERSIAVLWN

-122 HSTRK
+122 RSTRK

-137 HEAAH
+137 HEAAQ
-142 TAPNSRTVRF
+142 TDDPYRTVRF
-152 EEFARLYLGLTDEQ
+152 AEFARLYLGLTDEH

-181 DVVGDEITDDDR
+181 DVVGDEIADDDR
-193 PDGELFRKGDVEII
+193 PDGELFRNGDVEII
-207 GAGERVLHTG
+207 GAGERVVHTG
-217 AHSEARINE
+217 AHTEARINE

-234 MKSEQIPPLLAATA
+234 MRSEQIPQLLAATA

-267 RYLLALNLRPTLT
+267 RYLLALNLQPTLT

-318 QTLLDCMAQ
+318 QTLLDCVAQ
-327 AQTELIIR
+327 AQTELIEQ

-341 RLGRIHARCGEF
+341 RLGRLSAHCNDL
-353 GREHQLSDHAHQ
+353 GREHRLSEHAQ
-365 TLFALMQ
+365 ETLFALMQ
-372 KAAFD
+372 ETAFGTRA
-377 SPVGMTL
+377 GMTL
-384 DDAAQHLQL
+384 DDTAQHLQL

>member
-1 MALYRT
+1 MLPYRT
-7 KTLWSINKGCL
+7 KTLWSINKGHL
-18 MVDEYRPL
+18 MADEYRPL

-40 HLKELAHAR
+40 HLEELAHAR

-59 IATKLGELFIGMPR
+59 ITTKLGELFIGMPR

-85 ESSIAVLWN
+85 ERSIAVLWN

-122 HSTRK
+122 RSTRK

-137 HEAAH
+137 HE
-142 TAPNSRTVRF
+142 TAQTTHAPRF
-152 EEFARLYLGLTDEQ
+152 AEFARLYLGLTAEH

-181 DVVGDEITDDDR
+181 DVMGDDR
-193 PDGELFRKGDVEII
+193 PDGELFRNGDVEII
-207 GAGERVLHTG
+207 GAGERIVHTG
-217 AHSEARINE
+217 AHTEARVNE
-226 LLTQMLTL
+226 LLTQMLAL
-234 MKSEQIPPLLAATA
+234 MRSEQIPALLAAPA

-267 RYLLALNLRPTLT
+267 RYLLALNLQPTLT

-293 NRQRYYKAFSSVEN
+293 NRQRYYKAFSSAEN

-318 QTLLDCMAQ
+318 QTLLDCVAQ
-327 AQTELIIR
+327 AQTALIEQ

-341 RLGRIHARCGEF
+341 RLGRLSAQCNDLGRKHRLSEHAQEI
-353 GREHQLSDHAHQ
+353 
-365 TLFALMQ
+365 LFVLMQ
-372 KAAFD
+372 EATFGTRG
-377 SPVGMTL
+377 GMTL

>member
-1 MALYRT
+1 MLPYRT
-7 KTLWSINKGCL
+7 KTLWSINKGHL
-18 MVDEYRPL
+18 MADEYRPL

-40 HLKELAHAR
+40 HLEELAHAR

-59 IATKLGELFIGMPR
+59 ITTKLGELFIGMPR

-85 ESSIAVLWN
+85 ERSIAVLWN

-104 IVHAISE
+104 IVHAINE

-122 HSTRK
+122 RSTRK

-137 HEAAH
+137 HEAAQTTH
-142 TAPNSRTVRF
+142 APRF
-152 EEFARLYLGLTDEQ
+152 AEFARLYLGLTDEH

-181 DVVGDEITDDDR
+181 DVMGDDR
-193 PDGELFRKGDVEII
+193 PDGELFRNGDVEII
-207 GAGERVLHTG
+207 GAGERVVHTG
-217 AHSEARINE
+217 AHTEARVNE
-226 LLTQMLTL
+226 LLTQMLAL
-234 MKSEQIPPLLAATA
+234 MRSEQIPQLLAATA

-267 RYLLALNLRPTLT
+267 RYLLALNLQPTLT

-293 NRQRYYKAFSSVEN
+293 NRQRYYKAFSSAEN

-318 QTLLDCMAQ
+318 QTLLDCVAQ
-327 AQTELIIR
+327 AQTALIEQ

-341 RLGRIHARCGEF
+341 RLGRLSAQCNDLGRKHRLSEHAQEI
-353 GREHQLSDHAHQ
+353 
-365 TLFALMQ
+365 LFVLMQ
-372 KAAFD
+372 EATFGTRG
-377 SPVGMTL
+377 GMTL

>member
-1 MALYRT
+1 MLPYRT
-7 KTLWSINKGCL
+7 KTLWSINKGHL
-18 MVDEYRPL
+18 MADEYRPL

-40 HLKELAHAR
+40 HLEELAHAR

-59 IATKLGELFIGMPR
+59 ITTKLGELFIGMPR

-85 ESSIAVLWN
+85 ERSIAVLWN

-104 IVHAISE
+104 IVHAINE

-122 HSTRK
+122 RSTRK

-137 HEAAH
+137 HE
-142 TAPNSRTVRF
+142 TAQTTHAPRF
-152 EEFARLYLGLTDEQ
+152 AEFARLYLGLTAEH

-181 DVVGDEITDDDR
+181 DVMGDDR
-193 PDGELFRKGDVEII
+193 PDGELFRNGDVEII
-207 GAGERVLHTG
+207 GAGERVVHTG
-217 AHSEARINE
+217 AHTEARVNE
-226 LLTQMLTL
+226 LLTQMLAL
-234 MKSEQIPPLLAATA
+234 MRSEQIPALLAAPA

-267 RYLLALNLRPTLT
+267 RYLLALNLQPTLT

-293 NRQRYYKAFSSVEN
+293 NRQRYYKAFSSAEN

-318 QTLLDCMAQ
+318 QTLLDCVAQ
-327 AQTELIIR
+327 AQTALIEQ

-341 RLGRIHARCGEF
+341 RLGRLSAQCNDLGRKHRLSEHAQEI
-353 GREHQLSDHAHQ
+353 
-365 TLFALMQ
+365 LFVLMQ
-372 KAAFD
+372 EATFGTRG
-377 SPVGMTL
+377 GMTL

>member
-1 MALYRT
+1 MLPYRT
-7 KTLWSINKGCL
+7 KTLWSINKGHL
-18 MVDEYRPL
+18 MADEYRPL

-40 HLKELAHAR
+40 HLEELAHAR

-59 IATKLGELFIGMPR
+59 ITTKLGELFIGMPR

-85 ESSIAVLWN
+85 ERSIAVLWN

-122 HSTRK
+122 RSTRK

-137 HEAAH
+137 HEAAQTTH
-142 TAPNSRTVRF
+142 APRF
-152 EEFARLYLGLTDEQ
+152 AEFARLYLGLTDEH

-181 DVVGDEITDDDR
+181 DVMGDDR
-193 PDGELFRKGDVEII
+193 PDGELFRNGDVEII
-207 GAGERVLHTG
+207 GAGERVVHTG
-217 AHSEARINE
+217 AHTEARVNE

-234 MKSEQIPPLLAATA
+234 MRSEQIPQLLAATA

-267 RYLLALNLRPTLT
+267 RYLLALNLQPTLT

-293 NRQRYYKAFSSVEN
+293 NRQRYYKAFSSAEN

-318 QTLLDCMAQ
+318 QTLLDCVAQ
-327 AQTELIIR
+327 AQTALIEQ

-341 RLGRIHARCGEF
+341 RLGRLSAQCNDLGRKHRLSEHAQEI
-353 GREHQLSDHAHQ
+353 
-365 TLFALMQ
+365 LFVLMQ
-372 KAAFD
+372 EATFGTRG
-377 SPVGMTL
+377 GMTL

>member
-1 MALYRT
+1 MA
-7 KTLWSINKGCL
+7 
-18 MVDEYRPL
+18 DEYRPL

-40 HLKELAHAR
+40 HLRELTHAR

-122 HSTRK
+122 RSTRK

-137 HEAAH
+137 HEAAQ
-142 TAPNSRTVRF
+142 TTSNAPRDPYRTVRF
-152 EEFARLYLGLTDEQ
+152 EEFARLYLGLTAEH

-193 PDGELFRKGDVEII
+193 PDGELFRNGDVEII
-207 GAGERVLHTG
+207 GAGERVVHTG
-217 AHSEARINE
+217 VHSEARINE
-226 LLTQMLTL
+226 LLTQMLAL
-234 MKSEQIPPLLAATA
+234 MKSERIPQLLAAAA

-267 RYLLALNLRPTLT
+267 RYLLALNLRAHAHAALRAFAFAYDRRQPAA
-280 LPSVLSLSRTIAD
+280 VLQGVQQRGESTQPWRAHVLRADATRVHRTGAD
-293 NRQRYYKAFSSVEN
+293 RAHRTVDAAVE
-307 PLNHGELTFFV
+307 LFG
-318 QTLLDCMAQ
+318 Q
-327 AQTELIIR
+327 AQRALRRPRARTSAVR
-335 LTQQLN
+335 ACA
-341 RLGRIHARCGEF
+341 GRRCSRSCRRPSSAVGTACHLMPPRNISTCPNKARAKPWRSSSG
-353 GREHQLSDHAHQ
+353 
-365 TLFALMQ
+365 
-372 KAAFD
+372 
-377 SPVGMTL
+377 L
-384 DDAAQHLQL
+384 D
-393 SKQSARKTVEELE
+393 
-406 RAGLITFTK
+406 LITFTK
-415 RRPLTFAYA
+415 RRPLTFAYT

>member
-1 MALYRT
+1 MA
-7 KTLWSINKGCL
+7 
-18 MVDEYRPL
+18 DEYRPL

-40 HLKELAHAR
+40 HLEELAHAR

-59 IATKLGELFIGMPR
+59 ITTKLGELFIGMPR

-85 ESSIAVLWN
+85 ERSIAVLWN

-122 HSTRK
+122 RSTRK

-137 HEAAH
+137 HE
-142 TAPNSRTVRF
+142 TAQTTHAPRF
-152 EEFARLYLGLTDEQ
+152 AEFARLYLGLTAEH

-181 DVVGDEITDDDR
+181 DVVGDDR
-193 PDGELFRKGDVEII
+193 PDGELFRNGDVEII
-207 GAGERVLHTG
+207 GAGERVVHTG
-217 AHSEARINE
+217 AHTEARINE
-226 LLTQMLTL
+226 LLTQMLAL
-234 MKSEQIPPLLAATA
+234 MRSEQIPALLAAPA

-267 RYLLALNLRPTLT
+267 RYLLALNLQPTLT

-293 NRQRYYKAFSSVEN
+293 NRQRYYKAFSSAEN

-318 QTLLDCMAQ
+318 QTLLDCVAQ
-327 AQTELIIR
+327 AQTALIEQ
-335 LTQQLN
+335 LTQQVN
-341 RLGRIHARCGEF
+341 RLGRLSAQCNDLGRKHRLSEHAQEI
-353 GREHQLSDHAHQ
+353 
-365 TLFALMQ
+365 LFVLMQ
-372 KAAFD
+372 EATFGTRG
-377 SPVGMTL
+377 GMTL

>member
-1 MALYRT
+1 MA
-7 KTLWSINKGCL
+7 
-18 MVDEYRPL
+18 DEYRPL

-33 ASTAAPA
+33 ASTAALA
-40 HLKELAHAR
+40 HLEELAHAR

-59 IATKLGELFIGMPR
+59 ITTKLGELFIGMPR

-79 NDVLAR
+79 NDVLAH
-85 ESSIAVLWN
+85 ESSISVLWN

-122 HSTRK
+122 RSTRK

-137 HEAAH
+137 HEAAQ
-142 TAPNSRTVRF
+142 TTPNSPRDPYRTVRF
-152 EEFARLYLGLTDEQ
+152 AEFARLYLGLTDEH

-181 DVVGDEITDDDR
+181 DVVGDEIANDDR
-193 PDGELFRKGDVEII
+193 PDGELFRNGDVEII
-207 GAGERVLHTG
+207 SAGERVVHTG
-217 AHSEARINE
+217 AHTEARINE
-226 LLTQMLTL
+226 LLTQMLAL
-234 MKSEQIPPLLAATA
+234 MRSEQIPALLAAPA

-267 RYLLALNLRPTLT
+267 RYLLALNLQPTLT
-280 LPSVLSLSRTIAD
+280 LPSVLSLSRMIAD

-318 QTLLDCMAQ
+318 QTLLDCVAQ
-327 AQTELIIR
+327 AQTALIEQ

-341 RLGRIHARCGEF
+341 RLGRLNAQCNDL
-353 GREHQLSDHAHQ
+353 GREHRLSEHAQ
-365 TLFALMQ
+365 ETLFALMQ
-372 KAAFD
+372 ETAFGTRG
-377 SPVGMTL
+377 GMTL
-384 DDAAQHLQL
+384 DDTAQHLQL

-406 RAGLITFTK
+406 RAGLIEFTK
-415 RRPLTFAYA
+415 RRPLTFTYA
-424 GELPE
+424 GDLPE

>member
-1 MALYRT
+1 MA
-7 KTLWSINKGCL
+7 
-18 MVDEYRPL
+18 DEYRPL

-40 HLKELAHAR
+40 HLEELAHAR
-49 LTADSTFRTG
+49 LTADSTFRMG
-59 IATKLGELFIGMPR
+59 ITTKLGELFIGMPR

-85 ESSIAVLWN
+85 ERSIAVLWN

-122 HSTRK
+122 RSTRK

-137 HEAAH
+137 HEAAQTTH
-142 TAPNSRTVRF
+142 APRF
-152 EEFARLYLGLTDEQ
+152 AEFARLYLDLTAEH

-181 DVVGDEITDDDR
+181 DVVGDEVTDDDR
-193 PDGELFRKGDVEII
+193 PDGELFRNGDVEII
-207 GAGERVLHTG
+207 GAGERVVHTG
-217 AHSEARINE
+217 AHTEARINE

-234 MKSEQIPPLLAATA
+234 MRSEQIPQLLAAPT

-267 RYLLALNLRPTLT
+267 RYLLALNLQPTLT

-293 NRQRYYKAFSSVEN
+293 NRQRYYKAFSSAEN

-318 QTLLDCMAQ
+318 QMLLECVAQ
-327 AQTELIIR
+327 AQTALIEQ
-335 LTQQLN
+335 LTQQVN
-341 RLGRIHARCGEF
+341 RLGRLSAHCNDL
-353 GREHQLSDHAHQ
+353 GREHRLSEHAQ
-365 TLFALMQ
+365 ETLFALMQ
-372 KAAFD
+372 ETAFGTRA
-377 SPVGMTL
+377 GMTL
-384 DDAAQHLQL
+384 DDTAQHLQL

>member
-1 MALYRT
+1 MLPYRT
-7 KTLWSINKGCL
+7 KTLWSINKGHL
-18 MVDEYRPL
+18 MADEYRPL

-40 HLKELAHAR
+40 HLEELAHAR

-59 IATKLGELFIGMPR
+59 ITTKLGELFIGMPR

-85 ESSIAVLWN
+85 ERSIAVLWN

-122 HSTRK
+122 RSTRK

-137 HEAAH
+137 HE
-142 TAPNSRTVRF
+142 TAQTTHAPRF
-152 EEFARLYLGLTDEQ
+152 AEFARLYLGLTAEH

-181 DVVGDEITDDDR
+181 DVMGDDR
-193 PDGELFRKGDVEII
+193 PDGELFRNGDVEII
-207 GAGERVLHTG
+207 GAGERVVHTG
-217 AHSEARINE
+217 AHTEARVNE
-226 LLTQMLTL
+226 LLTQMLAL
-234 MKSEQIPPLLAATA
+234 MRSEQIPALLAAPA

-267 RYLLALNLRPTLT
+267 RYLLALNLQPTLT

-293 NRQRYYKAFSSVEN
+293 NRQRYYKAFSSAEN

-318 QTLLDCMAQ
+318 QTLLDCVAQ
-327 AQTELIIR
+327 AQTALIEQ

-341 RLGRIHARCGEF
+341 RLGRLSAQCNDLGRKHRLSEHAQEI
-353 GREHQLSDHAHQ
+353 
-365 TLFALMQ
+365 LFVLMQ
-372 KAAFD
+372 EATFGTRG
-377 SPVGMTL
+377 GMTL